1 MICSSLRSFVGDN
14 NNPLSSLFASSVL
27 LKHVINRKQTKVYF
41 SLKIITFKSVTDYE
55 SVFIL
60 LDVYYEFLRS
70 C

>member
-27 LKHVINRKQTKVYF
+27 LKHAINRKQTEVCF
-41 SLKIITFKSVTDYE
+41 SLKIITFGSVIDYE

-60 LDVYYEFLRS
+60 LDVHYESLRS